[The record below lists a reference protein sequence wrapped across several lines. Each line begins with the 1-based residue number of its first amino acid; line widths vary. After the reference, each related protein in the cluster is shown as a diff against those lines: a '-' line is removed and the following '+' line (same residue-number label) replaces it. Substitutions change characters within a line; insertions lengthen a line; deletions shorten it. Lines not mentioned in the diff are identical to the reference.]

1 MGFLDSLL
9 NGNDSAS
16 GVTAENEG
24 NPLKLMVS
32 FLPVRL
38 TAMKENKISM
48 LVKLTN
54 LTDQEQMVSLDIL
67 LPKNGMVGF
76 EPTCITKHG
85 EKKLGKI
92 AAGETK
98 EISIPIYG
106 TNQTKPATY
115 PFKVVAYLH
124 YLDYEKVLNQ
134 VSKMGELRVV

>member
-9 NGNDSAS
+9 S
-16 GVTAENEG
+16 GEEGKADQSTGNEG

-32 FLPVRL
+32 FSPVRL
-38 TAMKENKISM
+38 SAMKENRINM

-54 LTDQEQMVSLDIL
+54 LTDQEQMVSVDVL

-76 EPTCITKHG
+76 EPTCINKHG
-85 EKKLGKI
+85 EKKIGKV

-98 EISIPIYG
+98 EIVIPVYG
-106 TNQTKPATY
+106 TSQTKPGNY
-115 PFKVVAYLH
+115 PFKVVAYIH
-124 YLDYEKVLNQ
+124 YLDFTKVLNQ

>member
-9 NGNDSAS
+9 NGNDGEKGVPAS
-16 GVTAENEG
+16 DGE

-38 TAMKENKISM
+38 TAMKENRINM
-48 LVKLTN
+48 IVKLTN
-54 LTDQEQMVSLDIL
+54 QTDQEQMVSLDIL
-67 LPKNGMVGF
+67 LPKNGLVGF
-76 EPTCITKHG
+76 EPTCINKHG
-85 EKKLGKI
+85 EKKLGKL

-98 EISIPIYG
+98 EISVPIYA

-115 PFKVVAYLH
+115 PFKVVAYIH